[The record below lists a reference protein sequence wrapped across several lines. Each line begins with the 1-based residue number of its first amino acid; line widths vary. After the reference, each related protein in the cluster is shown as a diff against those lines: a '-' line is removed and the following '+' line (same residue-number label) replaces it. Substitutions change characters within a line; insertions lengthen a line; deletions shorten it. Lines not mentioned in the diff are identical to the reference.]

1 MATWITHLRI
11 AEILLNKISGLDEVS
26 FLYGN
31 LAPDSGLP
39 NEDWTQYDPPKEVTH
54 FLVLPH
60 GDDAV
65 RDLVF
70 YRDYLQGLN
79 AKNHDSEYSFK
90 LGYYVHLLTD
100 EFWWRKI
107 ARTTETF
114 NQDLFS
120 KLPRDEAFGEVKSDW
135 YGLDHKYLRDHP
147 DYIVWKKYLKSEI
160 PQIPLPIMP
169 QKAFDVQMKYIK
181 TYYTSPDPERI
192 LDRAFPYLNDQT
204 LDRFV
209 GEASSASLKIIQLV
223 KANHHSAFMN
233 SSLSL
238 LSSAETSA
246 YEPPLGD
253 VIE

>member
-11 AEILLNKISGLDEVS
+11 AENLLHKIPGLDEVS

-70 YRDYLQGLN
+70 YRQYLHGMDRRIH
-79 AKNHDSEYSFK
+79 KFEYSFR
-90 LGYYVHLLTD
+90 LGYFVHLVTD
-100 EFWWRKI
+100 EFWWKKI

-120 KLPRDEAFGEVKSDW
+120 KLSRDEAFGEVKSDW
-135 YGLDHKYLRDHP
+135 YGLDHKYLRNNP
-147 DYIVWKKYLKSEI
+147 DFVVWKRFFESNI
-160 PQIPLPIMP
+160 PKIPLPFMP
-169 QKAFDVQMKYIK
+169 QHAFDVQMNYIK
-181 TYYTSPDPERI
+181 EYYTTPDPERI
-192 LDRAFPYLNDQT
+192 LDRDFPYLNEKI
-204 LDRFV
+204 LNLFV
-209 GEASSASLKIIQLV
+209 DETSRAIFRIIRVLENHAQPESASS
-223 KANHHSAFMN
+223 
-233 SSLSL
+233 SSLFTPEE
-238 LSSAETSA
+238 SAS
-246 YEPPLGD
+246 YYPPLGD
-253 VIE
+253 